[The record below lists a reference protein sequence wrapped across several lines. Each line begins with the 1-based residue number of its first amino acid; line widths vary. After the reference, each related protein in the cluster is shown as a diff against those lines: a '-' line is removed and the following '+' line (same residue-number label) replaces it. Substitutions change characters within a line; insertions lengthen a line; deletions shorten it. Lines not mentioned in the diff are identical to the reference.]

1 MGSTLAIVI
10 AIAAVVVGFLILK
23 NIRSDDDNSCRDHA
37 AAGHHRRSVAA
48 TTTLPLAARRD
59 DHHRVHADHDRAPL
73 VIVANSS
80 HQNGVAK
87 TLSTAL
93 QGQQFTMADADQRR
107 DQGSRHQDPVQRRRS
122 PRRKPVA
129 QSVARCMG
137 VASSAIE
144 ACRRRSR
151 LSDPATLG
159 DATVLVLLGDDKAG
173 KTLAQMT
180 ERRHHRFH
188 HGRRHQLYRG
198 AVSRSNS
205 AAAARSMHHS
215 GSFIARSSP

>member
-23 NIRSDDDNSCRDHA
+23 NIRSDDDNTSA
-37 AAGHHRRSVAA
+37 TTLPT
-48 TTTLPLAARRD
+48 TTTLDPSLVPVTQPLLPVESTTTVFTPSTQGA
-59 DHHRVHADHDRAPL
+59 L

-93 QGQQFTMADADQRR
+93 EGQQFTMAAPTNGATKEATTKIQYKE
-107 DQGSRHQDPVQRRRS
+107 GDPAAQQ
-122 PRRKPVA
+122 VA
-129 QSVARCMG
+129 QSVAVVMG

-144 ACRRRSR
+144 VMPTPVS
-151 LSDPATLG
+151 LSDPAALG
-159 DATVLVLLGDDKAG
+159 DATVLILLGDDKAG

-180 ERRHHRFH
+180 
-188 HGRRHQLYRG
+188 G
-198 AVSRSNS
+198 ADTTGSTTAGATSS
-205 AAAARSMHHS
+205 TAA
-215 GSFIARSSP
+215 P

>member
-1 MGSTLAIVI
+1 MSTEQPSRPRKSGSSASPMGSTLAIVI

-23 NIRSDDDNSCRDHA
+23 NIRSDNTKASD
-37 AAGHHRRSVAA
+37 
-48 TTTLPLAARRD
+48 TTLPAAESTVD
-59 DHHRVHADHDRAPL
+59 PLTTSSTLSPLPLDTTTTVFQLTTQGAL

-93 QGQQFTMADADQRR
+93 QGQQFTMAAPTNGATKEAATKIQYKDGDAQA
-107 DQGSRHQDPVQRRRS
+107 QA
-122 PRRKPVA
+122 VA
-129 QSVARCMG
+129 ASVAALMG

-144 ACRRRSR
+144 PMPTPVS

-180 ERRHHRFH
+180 
-188 HGRRHQLYRG
+188 G
-198 AVSRSNS
+198 ADTSGSTPAGSTSSS
-205 AAAARSMHHS
+205 AA
-215 GSFIARSSP
+215 P